1 LNDFERYRAE
11 RPKRRAVID
20 ASGSYAAEPLPE
32 GYLAD
37 ENAAALI
44 ADLLLCCEFSFS
56 RRHNL
61 WWILKCT
68 RGEVPRDVFATKLH
82 DLIASY
88 TSADEE
94 VAIAGELLR
103 RATARPKASTLD
115 ALQTSF
121 EQLDGKTAVLT
132 SKFIS
137 AIVEAQQSDQADA
150 LCRAIGAIADHLL
163 AMPERARLGQRLI
176 SKAINGYQATAEAGG
191 MRCQR

>member
-1 LNDFERYRAE
+1 
-11 RPKRRAVID
+11 
-20 ASGSYAAEPLPE
+20 
-32 GYLAD
+32 LAD
-37 ENAAALI
+37 EDAG
-44 ADLLLCCEFSFS
+44 DTMEYLLLCSELSFLQ
-56 RRHNL
+56 RHSL
-61 WWILKCT
+61 TWIVRCT
-68 RGEVPRDVFATKLH
+68 RGEVDRDLFATKLH

-103 RATARPKASTLD
+103 RATARPKASTLES
-115 ALQTSF
+115 LQTSF

-176 SKAINGYQATAEAGG
+176 SKAIAGYQATAEAGG